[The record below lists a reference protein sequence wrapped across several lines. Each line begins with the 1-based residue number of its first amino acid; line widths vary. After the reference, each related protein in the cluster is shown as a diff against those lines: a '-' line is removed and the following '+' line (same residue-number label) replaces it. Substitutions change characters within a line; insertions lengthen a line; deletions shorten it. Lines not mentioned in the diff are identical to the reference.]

1 MENLTLN
8 EWAKK
13 HNVSTLYDYDK
24 FENRE
29 FLKKLDESRP
39 LYENIKRKNIEIK
52 PEIQKEN
59 IIEKLRYLLVWEK
72 NLS

>member
-24 FENRE
+24 YENRE

-39 LYENIKRKNIEIK
+39 LYEKIKKENLVIT
-52 PEIQKEN
+52 PTIQKEN
-59 IIEKLRYLLVWEK
+59 LIEKLMYLLVWEK
-72 NLS
+72 NS

>member
-1 MENLTLN
+1 MDKITLN

-29 FLKKLDESRP
+29 FLKKLDETRLMYP
-39 LYENIKRKNIEIK
+39 K
-52 PEIQKEN
+52 KEVVKDSLTSQREGVF
-59 IIEKLRYLLVWEK
+59 EKLRYLFVWER
-72 NLS
+72 NT

>member
-29 FLKKLDESRP
+29 FLKKLDETRP
-39 LYENIKRKNIEIK
+39 LYEKIKKEKIEII
-52 PEIQKEN
+52 PTIQKESL
-59 IIEKLRYLLVWEK
+59 IDKLRYLLVWEK
-72 NLS
+72 NL

>member
-1 MENLTLN
+1 MGKLTLN

-29 FLKKLDESRP
+29 FLKRLDET
-39 LYENIKRKNIEIK
+39 K
-52 PEIQKEN
+52 PMYPKKETVKESLTVQK
-59 IIEKLRYLLVWEK
+59 
-72 NLS
+72 

>member
-24 FENRE
+24 FENLE

-39 LYENIKRKNIEIK
+39 LYEKIKKENIEII
-52 PEIQKEN
+52 PEIQKESL
-59 IIEKLRYLLVWEK
+59 IEKLRYLLVWEK
-72 NLS
+72 NS

>member
-24 FENRE
+24 YENRE

-39 LYENIKRKNIEIK
+39 LYEKIKKENIKIV
-52 PEIQKEN
+52 PESQKEN
-59 IIEKLRYLLVWEK
+59 LIEKLRYLLEWEK
-72 NLS
+72 SL

>member
-39 LYENIKRKNIEIK
+39 LYDKMKKENIEIT
-52 PEIQKEN
+52 PEIQRESL
-59 IIEKLRYLLVWEK
+59 IDKLRYLLVWEK
-72 NLS
+72 NSL

>member
-1 MENLTLN
+1 MENFTLN

-24 FENRE
+24 YENRE

-39 LYENIKRKNIEIK
+39 LYEKIKKDNIQIK
-52 PEIQKEN
+52 PTIQKEN
-59 IIEKLRYLLVWEK
+59 IIEKLRYLLLWEK
-72 NLS
+72 NL